1 MQTPKQRVNAVNDTD
16 SGGGLRIV
24 PPGMRV
30 YADAETAR
38 MREKIAAEVNSEH
51 AGKLRTYQGIRLWWL
66 KQRLRWEVE
75 NRVYECK
82 RKGI

>member
-1 MQTPKQRVNAVNDTD
+1 MVNDAKAMD
-16 SGGGLRIV
+16 SSGGLRIV

-30 YADAETAR
+30 YADEETAQ
-38 MREKIAAEVNSEH
+38 MREKFTAEVQAEH
-51 AGKLRTYQGIRLWWL
+51 AGRLRTYQGVRLWWL

-75 NRVYECK
+75 KRVYECK